1 MISNTKFTTYLDNG
15 LQDHFQDLDW
25 DGPYNCWEAPY
36 KHWEALGP
44 YSHIEELDELKI
56 IK

>member
-1 MISNTKFTTYLDNG
+1 MISNTKITTYLDNG
-15 LQDHFQDLDW
+15 LQDHFQDLDC
-25 DGPYNCWEAPY
+25 DGPYNRWAAPY